1 MIKVKPISPE
11 NIDNKELSDELVE
24 METSI
29 DDNVD
34 LFKK

>member
-11 NIDNKELSDELVE
+11 DINNKELSDELVD

>member
-11 NIDNKELSDELVE
+11 DIDNKELSDELVD

>member
-11 NIDNKELSDELVE
+11 DIDNKELSDELVE
-24 METSI
+24 MEIGI

>member
-1 MIKVKPISPE
+1 MIKVKPISLE
-11 NIDNKELSDELVE
+11 DIDNKELSDELVD

>member
-11 NIDNKELSDELVE
+11 DINNKELSDELVE

>member
-11 NIDNKELSDELVE
+11 DIDNKELYDELVD
-24 METSI
+24 METGI

>member
-11 NIDNKELSDELVE
+11 DIDNKELSDELVE
-24 METSI
+24 METGI

>member
-11 NIDNKELSDELVE
+11 DVDNKELSDELVD

>member
-11 NIDNKELSDELVE
+11 NIDNKELSDELVD

>member
-11 NIDNKELSDELVE
+11 DVDNKKLSDELVD

>member
-1 MIKVKPISPE
+1 MIKVKPLSPE
-11 NIDNKELSDELVE
+11 DINNKELSDELVD

>member
-1 MIKVKPISPE
+1 MIKVKPINLE
-11 NIDNKELSDELVE
+11 YIDNKKLSDELVD
-24 METSI
+24 METGI

>member
-1 MIKVKPISPE
+1 MIKVKPISLE
-11 NIDNKELSDELVE
+11 YIGNKELSDELVD

>member
-1 MIKVKPISPE
+1 MIKVKPISLE
-11 NIDNKELSDELVE
+11 DIDNTELSDELVE
-24 METSI
+24 METGI

>member
-1 MIKVKPISPE
+1 MIKVKPINPE
-11 NIDNKELSDELVE
+11 DIDNKELSDELVD

-29 DDNVD
+29 DNNVD

>member
-1 MIKVKPISPE
+1 MIKIKPISLE
-11 NIDNKELSDELVE
+11 YIGNKELSDELVD
-24 METSI
+24 METGI

>member
-1 MIKVKPISPE
+1 MIKVNPISPE

>member
-11 NIDNKELSDELVE
+11 YIENKELSDELVD